1 MLGALRA
8 ALPAALLVV
17 GLIGGC
23 GAAGRS
29 AAQQAVVPAAPASA
43 PLGGPV
49 PAGAVVPLGAPA
61 YDGRR
66 DLAWVTLTAR
76 DEVVGLG
83 VAGGEPV
90 IVHRFPTVHQ
100 PNAVAVD
107 PVSGRVLVV
116 SASGAG
122 LQVIDPERV
131 VQ

>member
-1 MLGALRA
+1 
-8 ALPAALLVV
+8 
-17 GLIGGC
+17 
-23 GAAGRS
+23 
-29 AAQQAVVPAAPASA
+29 
-43 PLGGPV
+43 
-49 PAGAVVPLGAPA
+49 
-61 YDGRR
+61 
-66 DLAWVTLTAR
+66 
-76 DEVVGLG
+76 

-122 LQVIDPERV
+122 LQAIDPERV